1 MLKMKLQNF
10 SHLMQRV
17 DSLEKT
23 LMLGKTEGRKRRRQ
37 QKMRCWKSRD
47 TWSNRPVWPWSK
59 NWSRSKANRVLQREH
74 IVRSKTFFQKHKK
87 WLYMCTSPDDQY
99 QNQIDYNLCGRR
111 WRSSIQSEKHDLV
124 LTVIVKDGETLRA
137 MSVES
142 QRVRLWESGL
152 VTEQQ
157 PQYNVRFCF
166 IFEYIHL
173 EQYYIRIFNKHG
185 EFHRDRGISTWNSSL
200 SSLPSPPPRFCFQ
213 HRALRSSE
221 GVSISPPSSPVWAL
235 GALGATAT
243 ALALTPGPTWW
254 NAWGFLDSTPPTS
267 PPSIY
272 QPPGL
277 LTDLLTYQTHT
288 LSKAPKDFLLA
299 PNSLSQTYTWLP
311 LAPPSG
317 LCSTFSKHSIWPF
330 LKGQP
335 GLSCALPSLLIWIWY
350 FPSKF

>member
-1 MLKMKLQNF
+1 MVSFTGTGEFPLETLPCPAFLHPHHGSAFNTEPWGPLRE
-10 SHLMQRV
+10 SA
-17 DSLEKT
+17 SL
-23 LMLGKTEGRKRRRQ
+23 LPQ
-37 QKMRCWKSRD
+37 
-47 TWSNRPVWPWSK
+47 V
-59 NWSRSKANRVLQREH
+59 
-74 IVRSKTFFQKHKK
+74 
-87 WLYMCTSPDDQY
+87 
-99 QNQIDYNLCGRR
+99 LCG
-111 WRSSIQSEKHDLV
+111 
-124 LTVIVKDGETLRA
+124 
-137 MSVES
+137 
-142 QRVRLWESGL
+142 LWEPWEPQL
-152 VTEQQ
+152 Q
-157 PQYNVRFCF
+157 PL
-166 IFEYIHL
+166 H
-173 EQYYIRIFNKHG
+173 
-185 EFHRDRGISTWNSSL
+185 W
-200 SSLPSPPPRFCFQ
+200 P
-213 HRALRSSE
+213 
-221 GVSISPPSSPVWAL
+221 
-235 GALGATAT
+235 
-243 ALALTPGPTWW
+243 PGPTWW